1 MNREKDNKE
10 MEIDLLEVFRSLW
23 DHAPAILIIGIICAI
38 ALFMFAQVFVTPK
51 YEASTLFYVNNSNI
65 YTNNNTSISTGELNA
80 AASLVDVY
88 IAILESRTTLDEVLA
103 TTGAE
108 YSYEEFSKMVEA
120 EAVNSTGLFRV
131 TVRSKSPEEARTLAN
146 AIADVLPEKIT
157 DTVTNSS
164 VEVIDYAVT
173 PRTRVSPNYLKYTA
187 IGLLAGMLLSGTL
200 FVFRDMR
207 DDIIRSEDYL
217 LQTYAEVPIIGV
229 IPDINA
235 KTSRGYG
242 YYGKGGK

>member
-1 MNREKDNKE
+1 MNREKDSKE
-10 MEIDLLEVFRSLW
+10 MEIDLLELFRSVW
-23 DHAPAILIIGIICAI
+23 NHAPAILIIGIICAL
-38 ALFMFAQVFVTPK
+38 ALFMFAQFFIAPK

-88 IAILESRTTLDEVLA
+88 IAILESRSTLDEVLS
-103 TTGAE
+103 TTSAE
-108 YSYEEFSKMVEA
+108 YSYEEFSKMVSA
-120 EAVNSTGLFRV
+120 QAVNSTGLFRV

-146 AIADVLPEKIT
+146 AIAEVLPGKIT
-157 DTVTNSS
+157 HTVMNSS
-164 VEVIDYAVT
+164 VEVVDYAVT

-187 IGLLAGMLLSGTL
+187 VGLLAGMLLSGAL
-200 FVFRDMR
+200 FVIRDMR
-207 DDIIRSEDYL
+207 DDIIRGEDYL
-217 LQTYAEVPIIGV
+217 LKAYAEIPVIGV

>member
-1 MNREKDNKE
+1 MNRDKDSKE
-10 MEIDLLEVFRSLW
+10 MEIDLLELFRSVW
-23 DHAPAILIIGIICAI
+23 NHAPAILIIGIICAL
-38 ALFMFAQVFVTPK
+38 ALFMFAQLFIAPK

-65 YTNNNTSISTGELNA
+65 YTSNNTSISTGELNA

-88 IAILESRTTLDEVLA
+88 IAILESRSTLDEVLTA
-103 TTGAE
+103 TGAE
-108 YSYEEFSKMVEA
+108 YSYEEFSKMVSA
-120 EAVNSTGLFRV
+120 QAVNSTGLFRV

-146 AIADVLPEKIT
+146 AIAEVLPGKIT

-164 VEVIDYAVT
+164 VEIVDYAVT
-173 PRTRVSPNYLKYTA
+173 PRTRVSPKYLKYTA
-187 IGLLAGMLLSGTL
+187 VGLLAGILLSGAL

-207 DDIIRSEDYL
+207 DDIIRGEDYL
-217 LQTYAEVPIIGV
+217 LKAYAEVPIIGV

-235 KTSRGYG
+235 KISRRYG

>member
-1 MNREKDNKE
+1 MRNDRENKE
-10 MEIDLLEVFRSLW
+10 MEIDLGELLRSLW
-23 DHAPAILIIGIICAI
+23 NHAPAIMIIGIICAL
-38 ALFMFAQVFVTPK
+38 ALFMFAQFFITPK
-51 YEASTLFYVNNSNI
+51 YEASTLFYVNNSNL
-65 YTNNNTSISTGELNA
+65 YTTNNTAISTGELNA

-88 IAILESRTTLDEVLA
+88 IAILETRNTLDEVLEN
-103 TTGAE
+103 TGSS
-108 YSYEEFSKMVEA
+108 YSYEQFRKMVSA
-120 EAVNSTGLFRV
+120 QAVNSTGLFRV
-131 TVRSKSPEEARTLAN
+131 TVRTRSPEEARALAN

-164 VEVIDYAVT
+164 VEVVDYAVT
-173 PRTRVSPNYLKYTA
+173 PKTRVSPNYLKYTA
-187 IGLLAGMLLSGTL
+187 VGLLAGILLSGAL

-207 DDIIRSEDYL
+207 DDIIRGDDYL
-217 LQTYAEVPIIGV
+217 LKAYAEVPIIGV

>member
-1 MNREKDNKE
+1 
-10 MEIDLLEVFRSLW
+10 
-23 DHAPAILIIGIICAI
+23 
-38 ALFMFAQVFVTPK
+38 
-51 YEASTLFYVNNSNI
+51 
-65 YTNNNTSISTGELNA
+65 
-80 AASLVDVY
+80 
-88 IAILESRTTLDEVLA
+88 
-103 TTGAE
+103 
-108 YSYEEFSKMVEA
+108 MVEA

-131 TVRSKSPEEARTLAN
+131 TVRSGSPEEARTLAN

-187 IGLLAGMLLSGTL
+187 AGLLAGVLLSGAL
-200 FVFRDMR
+200 FVIRDMR
-207 DDIIRSEDYL
+207 DDIIRGEDYL
-217 LQTYAEVPIIGV
+217 LKEYAEVPIIGV